1 MVVQDAGPRL
11 IRFRAAGRL
20 LRPVRAH
27 LLGCAALSALGE
39 AAGLVPYL
47 AVAEIARSALTGA
60 GGAVWWWA
68 VAGALGALLRLVLL
82 GLSSHLGHHAD
93 AHMLHHLRGRI
104 VRHLGVLPLGW
115 FRSAGSGQVKKAMTG
130 DLEDMHNLFAHSLGE
145 LVGAATAT
153 VLGFGYL
160 VLVDWRLALVTL
172 AVPALALFC
181 YRVAMRSMPQHM
193 ARLLI
198 AEREVSAA
206 AVEYGDGIVVAKTFG
221 AGGRVLDRFT
231 TAVREQQAAFRVWV
245 DEVRHSSAFNRVLG
259 SELTTLAVVLA
270 VGLPMVA
277 GGWLAAPDLLPF
289 LVVGLV
295 LPNALLPMVHGGI
308 GLRTARVAAGHIESL
323 LARPG
328 LPEPEQ
334 PRRPDG
340 HRVEFDRVSFSYDG
354 VTNALTGFSAV
365 CEPGTVTALVG
376 PSGAGKSTVAAL
388 LPRFHEV
395 TGGAIRIGGVDV
407 REIAPAELLS
417 LLALVFQDVVLLR
430 DTVTENIRIAR
441 PAATDAQVRAAAE
454 AAQIHEVIMRLPQ
467 GYHTVLDAGSGGLSG
482 GERQRLTIARALLAD
497 APIVVLDEATAA
509 LDPDSE
515 AAVQDALSTLV
526 TGRTVLVIAHRLHT
540 IATADQILVLDNGH
554 LVERGTH
561 PELLARSGLYA
572 RLWLAQ
578 RNGDLA

>member
-11 IRFRAAGRL
+11 IRFRAAGHL

-93 AHMLHHLRGRI
+93 ARMLHHLRGRI

-145 LVGAATAT
+145 LVGATTAT

-181 YRVAMRSMPQHM
+181 YRIAMRSMPQHM

-231 TAVREQQAAFRVWV
+231 TAVREQQQAFRVWV
-245 DEVRHSSAFNRVLG
+245 DEVRHSSALNRVLG
-259 SELTTLAVVLA
+259 SELTTLVVVLA

-277 GGWLAAPDLLPF
+277 AGGLAAPDLLPF

-295 LPNALLPMVHGGI
+295 LPNALLPLVHGGI
-308 GLRTARVAAGHIESL
+308 GLRTARVAAGHIEDL

-328 LPEPEQ
+328 LPEPGL

-354 VTNALTGFSAV
+354 GTNALTGFSAV

-388 LPRFHEV
+388 LPRFYEV

-407 REIAPAELLS
+407 REIAPAQLLS

-441 PAATDAQVRAAAE
+441 PEATDAQVRAAAE
-454 AAQIHEVIMRLPQ
+454 AAQIHQVIMALPQ
-467 GYHTVLDAGSGGLSG
+467 GYDTVLDAGSGGLSG

-526 TGRTVLVIAHRLHT
+526 TGRTVLVIAHRLPT
-540 IATADQILVLDNGH
+540 IASADQILVLDNGH

-572 RLWLAQ
+572 RLWQAQ
-578 RNGDLA
+578 RNGDHA